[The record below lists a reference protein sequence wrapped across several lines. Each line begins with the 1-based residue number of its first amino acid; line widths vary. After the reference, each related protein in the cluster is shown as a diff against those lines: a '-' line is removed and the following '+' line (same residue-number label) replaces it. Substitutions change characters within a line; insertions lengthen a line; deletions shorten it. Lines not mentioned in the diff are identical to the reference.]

1 MYAIKAS
8 WVGQT
13 FALATTND
21 SGGRKSRIRRSK
33 EERKAMIES
42 FIKRYQII
50 NDGNFPSL
58 NLTHKEVGGSFYTV
72 REIVREI
79 IQENKV
85 LGPARFS
92 GKAQKGH
99 IVTED
104 YSSES
109 SSSQAQI
116 LLSVNKLDGVSK
128 YHKNDSVGLTSDA
141 NGHCT
146 NHQDLDSLQCS
157 TEKRADDMSE
167 VSDESAG
174 ISVNENDRQYESLEP
189 SLNNVAHCLNDN
201 QIGDAQF
208 VISTQT
214 NGVSKESDEIGEGSL
229 VTETS
234 QGDKQKELVGACNA
248 ELTVPTIELEVETFP
263 LRPAIKEIDGVSSTS
278 TGLVDINGTL
288 NNLGTKHNEISNG
301 VPQFDKFASP
311 DSLSA
316 MVTAKGAGGSEHSTT
331 VPGIVKQ
338 MAEIKNQVI
347 QGEQA
352 DCTNKTLEMLPSS
365 AVRDQSIPFDEGCVY
380 KVASHS
386 GSASNTMDQSE
397 EIDELQCWALLVF
410 LVLKWDGFKASHM
423 VSLLLWDCHWE
434 TCHFM
439 YHHTEVPTSDFL
451 NLNLKYKI

>member
-1 MYAIKAS
+1 M
-8 WVGQT
+8 
-13 FALATTND
+13 
-21 SGGRKSRIRRSK
+21 
-33 EERKAMIES
+33 
-42 FIKRYQII
+42 
-50 NDGNFPSL
+50 
-58 NLTHKEVGGSFYTV
+58 
-72 REIVREI
+72 
-79 IQENKV
+79 
-85 LGPARFS
+85 
-92 GKAQKGH
+92 
-99 IVTED
+99 
-104 YSSES
+104 
-109 SSSQAQI
+109 
-116 LLSVNKLDGVSK
+116 NKLDGVSK

-248 ELTVPTIELEVETFP
+248 ELTIPTIELEVETFP
-263 LRPAIKEIDGVSSTS
+263 LRPAIKEIDGVSGTS

-331 VPGIVKQ
+331 VPDIVKQ

-397 EIDELQCWALLVF
+397 EIDELQ
-410 LVLKWDGFKASHM
+410 
-423 VSLLLWDCHWE
+423 VSLSETLFCGSLGTIKVSETLLQ
-434 TCHFM
+434 
-439 YHHTEVPTSDFL
+439 L
-451 NLNLKYKI
+451 G